1 MKVNFEQD
9 QKLNE
14 QLVILKA
21 KEKTAQVDEWITFI
35 EQKPKVISGKIA
47 GKSKRLLLQQV
58 NRFYT
63 SQKKVYAVCDE
74 EEWIVVS
81 RLYELETQVTA
92 NFVRISNT
100 EIINLDYVK
109 EFELTKKGLIL
120 ITFQSGALTSSS
132 RRYLKKIKER
142 LGC

>member
-9 QKLNE
+9 QNLNE

-21 KEKTAQVDEWITFI
+21 KEKNAQVNEWITYI
-35 EQKPKVISGKIA
+35 EKKPKVISGKIA
-47 GKSKRLLLQQV
+47 GKNKLIPLQQV
-58 NRFYT
+58 SRFYT
-63 SQKKVYAVCDE
+63 SQKKVYAVCGE
-74 EEWIVVS
+74 NEWLIAS
-81 RLYELETQVTA
+81 RLYELETQVTE

-100 EIINLDYVK
+100 EIINLDDVK
-109 EFELTKKGLIL
+109 EFELTRNGLIL
-120 ITFQSGALTSSS
+120 ITFQTGAMTSSS

>member
-9 QKLNE
+9 KNLNE

-21 KEKTAQVDEWITFI
+21 KEKNAQVNEWITYI

-47 GKSKRLLLQQV
+47 GKNKLIPLQQV
-58 NRFYT
+58 SRFYT
-63 SQKKVYAVCDE
+63 SQKKVYAVCGE
-74 EEWIVVS
+74 NEWLIAS
-81 RLYELETQVTA
+81 RLYELETQVTE

-100 EIINLDYVK
+100 EIINLDDVK
-109 EFELTKKGLIL
+109 EFELTRNGLIL
-120 ITFQSGALTSSS
+120 ITFQTGAMTSSS